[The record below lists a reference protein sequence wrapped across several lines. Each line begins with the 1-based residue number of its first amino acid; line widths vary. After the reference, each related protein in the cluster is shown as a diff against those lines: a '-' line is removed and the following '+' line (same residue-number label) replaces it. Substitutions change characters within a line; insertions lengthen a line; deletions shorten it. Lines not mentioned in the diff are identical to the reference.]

1 MNGAGRVPARQQGTP
16 GSGAGDAG
24 SPAGDPG
31 SAADPG
37 SGAGDA
43 GSPAGDPGSAADPG
57 SPAGDAGY
65 WTEILRRNAAGYA
78 RIAVSNICREFP
90 VLLRRL
96 MTGPGDFPP
105 RPRDVTPV
113 FYGSFDWHS
122 CVEMHWLLVRLLR
135 AFPGAPWAAGARFAR
150 SDQANGERPYGWGWA
165 LKLAAEAGAW
175 ADPDARQ
182 WSAAIQPLG
191 EALEQ
196 RFLDWLPRV
205 TYPVR
210 HGVHA

>member
-16 GSGAGDAG
+16 GSGAGDA
-24 SPAGDPG
+24 
-31 SAADPG
+31 
-37 SGAGDA
+37 
-43 GSPAGDPGSAADPG
+43 G

-135 AFPGAPWAAGARFAR
+135 AFPGAPWAAGVRELLR
-150 SDQANGERPYGWGWA
+150 GQLTP
-165 LKLAAEAGAW
+165 AG
-175 ADPDARQ
+175 
-182 WSAAIQPLG
+182 L
-191 EALEQ
+191 
-196 RFLDWLPRV
+196 
-205 TYPVR
+205 
-210 HGVHA
+210 